1 MDRALSVR
9 GAIFALGDR
18 AAMSSFAIPQRLQTL
33 LKSIGNRNFPVPDFP
48 ESFVEDYL

>member
-18 AAMSSFAIPQRLQTL
+18 AAMSRFVIPQWFQILI
-33 LKSIGNRNFPVPDFP
+33 KSIGNRNFPVPDYP